1 MTVDK
6 VLRWV
11 DEEGGVKGVT
21 VCDAGCGT
29 GERNWRRAVVGSSTG
44 VCGLC

>member
-6 VLRWV
+6 VLKWV
-11 DEEGGVKGVT
+11 DEEGGVQGLT

-29 GERNWRRAVVGSSTG
+29 GESDSPRKR
-44 VCGLC
+44 GLLKLLSAG